1 MKYFSFYDVPEKK
14 PTEPKKMFEKLERW
28 QRTKNYKRDKGFYY
42 KSFNFKNFDDSFEVK
57 EQSKGEIANTSQL
70 FDIKS

>member
-1 MKYFSFYDVPEKK
+1 
-14 PTEPKKMFEKLERW
+14 MFEKLERW

-42 KSFNFKNFDDSFEVK
+42 KSYNFINFDDSFEVK